1 MKYLVSK
8 GVEAARITITSFGA
22 DRPVCTETTEACRA
36 KNRRVQLLV
45 KER

>member
-8 GVEAARITITSFGA
+8 GVAYGA
-22 DRPVCTETTEACRA
+22 DRPACTETTESCLA